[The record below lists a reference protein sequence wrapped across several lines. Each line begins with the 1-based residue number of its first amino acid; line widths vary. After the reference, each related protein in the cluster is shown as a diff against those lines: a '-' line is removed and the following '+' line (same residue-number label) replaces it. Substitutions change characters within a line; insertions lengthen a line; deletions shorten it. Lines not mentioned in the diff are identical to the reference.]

1 MRAQRVSAALITN
14 TISKPGGAE
23 YVTIA
28 MYDSLRKL
36 KNVHAFILGR
46 EDYIDV
52 NAFTKWVVP
61 DLAYDISKHYVH
73 MRRFPLNT
81 LLDFRKYDLVVNT
94 RSNEVLA
101 PAHVH
106 YLHGVIPPYIVGSNE
121 AMMYYEVAYGIERR
135 HIRDIIRSLLHLIQ
149 LKITKLVLVNSRYTT
164 NLLATLGLKAE
175 VLHPPVR
182 SKEVMQ
188 YINTKWLYRK
198 RFIINISRISPGKR
212 LEIIPLIASKIPE
225 AKFVLVGSIQ
235 DYNYYLKL
243 MKLKKLANADNFLII
258 PNISRHEIYR
268 LLNDSII
275 YLHMASH
282 ETFGISIVESMAAGC
297 IPVVYKD
304 GGPWYDIL
312 EERDGLYG
320 YSYSTIEEA
329 IERIRDIVSNPYRH
343 VEVSERA
350 RLRALVFDEQIFE
363 AKFREIIKSFLK

>member
-1 MRAQRVSAALITN
+1 MINIALVTN

-23 YVTIA
+23 NVTIS
-28 MYDSLRKL
+28 MYDSLRSL
-36 KNVHAFILGR
+36 TGAHAFILGR
-46 EDYIDV
+46 EEYASI
-52 NAFTKWVVP
+52 NMLIKWVNS
-61 DLAYDISKHYVH
+61 DLAHEISKHYVY

-81 LLDFRKYDLVVNT
+81 LLDLRKYDLVVNT

-121 AMMYYEVAYGIERR
+121 AMMYYEVAYGVERR
-135 HIRDIIRSLLHLIQ
+135 HIRDIIRSLLHLVQ
-149 LKITKLVLVNSRYTT
+149 LRVTRLVLANSRYTT
-164 NLLATLGLKAE
+164 NLLATLGLKAK

-198 RFIINISRISPGKR
+198 RIIINISRISPEKR

-225 AKFVLVGSIQ
+225 ASFVLVGSIQ
-235 DYNYYLKL
+235 DYSYYLKL

-275 YLHMASH
+275 YLHMAPH

-320 YSYSTIEEA
+320 YSYNTVEETIEK
-329 IERIRDIVSNPYRH
+329 IRDIISNPYRH

-350 RLRALVFDEQIFE
+350 RLRALVFDEQIFK